1 MKLEPYINVNPG
13 MMSPFQHGEVY
24 VTYDRGET
32 DLDLG
37 NYERFTN
44 QKISYDALVT
54 SGMIY
59 DDIIKKE
66 RSGKFNGTTV
76 QVVPHVT
83 KAFKDRIYEY
93 IKKNHNPDFL
103 IIEVGGTVGDLESL
117 AIIEALCELRL
128 EIGLNN
134 FLPIL
139 CAPIIHLSSTTSEFK
154 TKPCQHAVR
163 ELSKFGIQPAMLV
176 LRIESDLTKD
186 LLSKMSLN
194 CHIPTHH
201 VFKSQTL
208 SSTYLVPNN
217 LFKQNIHKA
226 IYAYFNIEKTFPKD
240 LGQ

>member
-1 MKLEPYINVNPG
+1 MKTRIIVIFGGVYSSLGKGITASSIARILKACNSSVACMKLEPYINVNPG

-93 IKKNHNPDFL
+93 IKKNHNPDF
-103 IIEVGGTVGDLESL
+103 
-117 AIIEALCELRL
+117 
-128 EIGLNN
+128 
-134 FLPIL
+134 
-139 CAPIIHLSSTTSEFK
+139 
-154 TKPCQHAVR
+154 
-163 ELSKFGIQPAMLV
+163 
-176 LRIESDLTKD
+176 
-186 LLSKMSLN
+186 
-194 CHIPTHH
+194 
-201 VFKSQTL
+201 
-208 SSTYLVPNN
+208 
-217 LFKQNIHKA
+217 
-226 IYAYFNIEKTFPKD
+226 
-240 LGQ
+240 